1 MPHFMLLRRDGVER
15 GGSHSLSA
23 RAMVGRAGRSGQR
36 VSKRCP
42 NVPAATTKM
51 VIVRLAVTG
60 GILLIVGGAAIA
72 LGVLPRADA
81 VAVADRV
88 WPILLFVIAIT
99 IVAELAATAGVFD
112 VAADFLARLARGRAS
127 LWLLVVLLAVVVTAF
142 LSLDTTAVLL
152 TPVVVAVA
160 RTHRLDPLPFAFT
173 TVWLANTASLV
184 LPVSNLTNLLAVD
197 RLGIH
202 PLTFARVLGLPAL
215 IAVVVTILLLWIVH
229 RRSLQGTYAPAPPPE
244 ISDRVQLLVAAAVV
258 VILLPLLR
266 AAASAPGFRPPGPL
280 SCSWPSSCGD
290 LRGPSGWRSSP
301 GSWWSSPPGC
311 SSRSPLSR
319 PPGRA
324 SCSRSSPEAAMT
336 CHPSGS
342 CRERGCSGSQRR
354 QQPSRLSGA
363 RAGRELPCAARRAPR
378 GGRRRTAHHTLGVPG
393 DTPVA
398 RAAPRDGSP
407 CAVASLRP
415 ARPHRRT
422 IDSGAVRHPA
432 GLLVHRAAERAD
444 VGIAA

>member
-1 MPHFMLLRRDGVER
+1 
-15 GGSHSLSA
+15 
-23 RAMVGRAGRSGQR
+23 MVGTGESSGQR
-36 VSKRCP
+36 VSETCGHRRHPADRRRRSHRARRPAPGRCRRRRGSGLADP
-42 NVPAATTKM
+42 P
-51 VIVRLAVTG
+51 VRHRHHHRRRTRGHRG
-60 GILLIVGGAAIA
+60 GLRCGG
-72 LGVLPRADA
+72 GLPRPS
-81 VAVADRV
+81 R
-88 WPILLFVIAIT
+88 
-99 IVAELAATAGVFD
+99 ERSH
-112 VAADFLARLARGRAS
+112 VAALASGRAPGGCRDG
-127 LWLLVVLLAVVVTAF
+127 LP
-142 LSLDTTAVLL
+142 L
-152 TPVVVAVA
+152 TRYDRGAPHPVVVAVA

-215 IAVVVTILLLWIVH
+215 IAVVVTILLLWVVH

-244 ISDRVQLLVAAAVV
+244 ISDRVQLLVAAVVV
-258 VILLPLLR
+258 VILLPLLVSGVPPWIPAAGAAVVLLAVFVWR
-266 AAASAPGFRPPGPL
+266 SPRTIRLALVPWQLVVFASGLFLAVAALAAAGSGVVLQVVAGSGDDLPSLWQLSGAGCRQPTPSTTFPPI
-280 SCSWPSSCGD
+280 
-290 LRGPSGWRSSP
+290 WRSSR
-301 GSWWSSPPGC
+301 
-311 SSRSPLSR
+311 SR
-319 PPGRA
+319 A
-324 SCSRSSPEAAMT
+324 
-336 CHPSGS
+336 
-342 CRERGCSGSQRR
+342 
-354 QQPSRLSGA
+354 
-363 RAGRELPCAARRAPR
+363 PCAARRAPR

-422 IDSGAVRHPA
+422 LDSGAVRHPA